1 MVCRRM
7 FVRLGV
13 LLLLL
18 HASVGHSQVL
28 LAPKI
33 PEGTKYVTD
42 VSNLVTQTLTIAG
55 MEVKT
60 ESDTAVR
67 FAVDAA
73 KRDDQGRISQRTK
86 IESIRSNLMLPGGN
100 VTFDSKIN
108 LAKSDNEQYA
118 FILDALKAMAEAS
131 FTVVVDTENHFVRV
145 EGLADLVKPSLPQ
158 AAQDILKAQFSE
170 ARLKKQHE
178 QGLAMFPGKPVKPGD
193 TWDLTEEMDLGSGQ
207 ILKVERR
214 YEYVG
219 TIERNGRMLDKISAP
234 DKKVVSLDVDANST
248 VPFKFGKTDLQIA
261 NSEGTILFDRQRGQV
276 MDATR
281 VMQVKGKL
289 TLIIANMELPAD
301 LDLKIESK
309 AIVQE

>member
-1 MVCRRM
+1 MVCPRM
-7 FVRLGV
+7 FFPLLV
-13 LLLLL
+13 LLLS
-18 HASVGHSQVL
+18 ASAGQAQVL
-28 LAPKI
+28 LKPKVQ
-33 PEGTKYVTD
+33 EGTKYVTD
-42 VSNLVTQTLTIAG
+42 VSNLVSQTLTIAG

-60 ESDTAVR
+60 ESDSAIR
-67 FAVDAA
+67 FTVDVS
-73 KRDDQGRISQRTK
+73 KRDEQGRISQRTK
-86 IESIRSNLMLPGGN
+86 IESVRSNLMLPGGN
-100 VTFDSKIN
+100 VTFDSKVN
-108 LAKSDNEQYA
+108 LAKADIEQYA
-118 FILDALKAMAEAS
+118 FIVDALKAMVGAS
-131 FTVVVDTENHFVRV
+131 FTVVVDAENQFVGV

-158 AAQDILKAQFSE
+158 TAQDILKSQFSE

-178 QGLAMFPGKPVKPGD
+178 QALATFPNQPVKPGD
-193 TWDLTEEMDLGSGQ
+193 TWDLTEDVDLGSGQ

-219 TIERNGRMLDKISAP
+219 TIERNGRTLDKITAP

-261 NSEGTILFDRQRGQV
+261 MSEATILFDRQRGQA

-281 VMQVKGKL
+281 VMHIKGKL
-289 TLIIANMELPAD
+289 TLVIANMELPAD